1 MTESQSIDSQNHTIL
16 IVEDSLTQA
25 LKLQHLLEKHG
36 YGVISAQNGREAL
49 KVLQQKRPELII
61 SDVMMPEMD
70 GYDLCRAIKARPEW
84 RSIPFILLTNLS
96 QPEDIVHGLECG
108 ADNFVTKPYEEARL
122 LSRIQYILI
131 NREIRNGATSQM
143 GLDIFFAGKKHF
155 INSDRFQILDL
166 LFSTYED
173 VLEQKHRLE
182 KMNKELQEAL
192 DTIKTLQGLLPVC
205 SLCKKIRDKQD
216 HWHSMEAYITSHSE
230 AKFSHSYCPQCA
242 TKVMAEIDEMDD
254 YRE

>member
-1 MTESQSIDSQNHTIL
+1 MTESQSIDPQINTIL
-16 IVEDSLTQA
+16 IVEDSVTQA
-25 LKLQHLLEKHG
+25 LKLQHLLDKQG
-36 YGVISAQNGREAL
+36 YSVISAPNGREAL
-49 KVLQQKRPELII
+49 KVLQQQQPDLII

-70 GYDLCRAIKARPEW
+70 GYDLCRAIKACPEW
-84 RSIPFILLTNLS
+84 RGIPFILLTNLS
-96 QPEDIVHGLECG
+96 EPEDIVHGLESG
-108 ADNFVTKPYEEARL
+108 ADNFVTKPYDEGRL

-131 NREIRNGATSQM
+131 NREIRKGATSQM

-182 KMNKELQEAL
+182 KMNRELQEAL

-205 SLCKKIRDKQD
+205 SLCKKIRDKKD
-216 HWHSMEAYITSHSE
+216 HWHSMEAYITNHSE

-242 TKVMAEIDEMDD
+242 AKVMAEIEQMDD
-254 YRE
+254 VRR